1 MAVQEGA
8 ARAPAIDGGVPA
20 FLGPFDPL
28 QFDERETQ
36 YLPGAKRMPLQE
48 QSAPRVI

>member
-8 ARAPAIDGGVPA
+8 ARTPATDGGVPA

-28 QFDERETQ
+28 QLEEREAQ
-36 YLPGAKRMPLQE
+36 HLPGAKRMPLQE